1 MTTMSIAQVRV
12 IKIAEIADE
21 LANKPTGYSP
31 NDTIGDF
38 SFARRLDIFNRIGIT
53 REQVIL
59 LLDEDI
65 KGDISPMKEVMTSSE
80 QLFPATF
87 AYSSFVL
94 QQHWPVQS
102 VLQNLHPAKSKDPC
116 ISASSSEDWGL
127 QAFTLDEADEV
138 YVNKVGTFGIP
149 QPAQNFCRTVA
160 SVNCLTS
167 TACGRCFH
175 SSSFG

>member
-1 MTTMSIAQVRV
+1 MIKSLSQVKVPKAIWWCVCVCEYESENDFWHRGFCLKFHKMTTMSIAQVRV

-59 LLDEDI
+59 LLYEDI
-65 KGDISPMKEVMTSSE
+65 KGDISAMKEVMTYSRIHIAQNP
-80 QLFPATF
+80 QL
-87 AYSSFVL
+87 V
-94 QQHWPVQS
+94 
-102 VLQNLHPAKSKDPC
+102 
-116 ISASSSEDWGL
+116 
-127 QAFTLDEADEV
+127 
-138 YVNKVGTFGIP
+138 
-149 QPAQNFCRTVA
+149 QNFCGTVA

-175 SSSFG
+175 SSSFGWS